1 MFYLRSANNLYLDFN
16 FNYNVQKQPRRRC
29 SYVVKVFKLIYDF
42 LDQYIM
48 LIYYVTCTCIL
59 HIIPHNHSGT
69 ISKFTPIVF
78 TNPFGINHV

>member
-42 LDQYIM
+42 LDQYI
-48 LIYYVTCTCIL
+48 INIL
-59 HIIPHNHSGT
+59 CYWHMYLAHNS
-69 ISKFTPIVF
+69 S
-78 TNPFGINHV
+78 